1 MRTFKLSA
9 LALALVGFILAGC
22 EQSGTPGQTGAGGTK
37 SPSTTGGATGAA
49 SPAAPAGGGA
59 AAPAA
64 PAQSPK

>member
-22 EQSGTPGQTGAGGTK
+22 EQSGTPGQTGAAGAR
-37 SPSTTGGATGAA
+37 SPAAGGATGAA

>member
-22 EQSGTPGQTGAGGTK
+22 EQSGTPGQTGAAGTK
-37 SPSTTGGATGAA
+37 APASGAA